1 MTNEETWDAFISEW
15 ERRLNESGVIVGY
28 SDCFG
33 AGLLMEELCFGVGSV
48 KLDKMVSGWDSERS
62 EGDELSSNENRVR
75 DGGQVQRIISEN
87 YNNDLT
93 TSFPLDR
100 LRRLNENETPQ
111 KCDMRMISV
120 QGSGLT
126 ALYWGG
132 SEWVS
137 QKPDQSI
144 GILDEASFIITELG
158 TFRPV
163 NFDG

>member
-1 MTNEETWDAFISEW
+1 MTNEETWDVFISEW

-33 AGLLMEELCFGVGSV
+33 AGLLMEELCFGVGTI
-48 KLDKMVSGWDSERS
+48 KLDKMVTGWDSERS
-62 EGDELSSNENRVR
+62 EGDTLSSSENRVR
-75 DGGQVQRIISEN
+75 DGRKLQNIIIEDFKG
-87 YNNDLT
+87 DLT

-111 KCDMRMISV
+111 KCDMRMIKV
-120 QGSGLT
+120 LDNGLT
-126 ALYWGG
+126 ALYWNG
-132 SEWVS
+132 SAWVS

-144 GILDEASFIITELG
+144 GVLDEASFTIVELG